1 MKVTYSKQEIAEN
14 PAVRAAIVGL
24 IANAKHG
31 GFMAV
36 SGFRPKTGHGEVQ
49 NAVFCKGICYGN
61 VTLLCD
67 ANGSPVIDENGRFVA
82 AEKSG
87 AKGNSF
93 DALMGIFDK
102 RNTAFSI
109 TVTRGVWKNAA
120 GAFSPTG
127 RKSKEYGTSGTVT
140 KTYTKADAALLSALA
155 KVLQGLVAPA
165 PASKEYAKLGNGV
178 YEADGIIYLR
188 DLRSVS
194 KTVIVHGDYPFSA
207 SGEET
212 AIADA
217 LRRDMP
223 VGKYREFRL
232 DGDYDA
238 ITLDGM
244 ELATADAPAPADVPQ
259 VKTDATPVAVPAA
272 F

>member
-36 SGFRPKTGHGEVQ
+36 SGFRPKTGYGEVQ
-49 NAVFCKGICYGN
+49 NAVFCKGINYGN
-61 VTLLCD
+61 AVTASL
-67 ANGSPVIDENGRFVA
+67 
-82 AEKSG
+82 
-87 AKGNSF
+87 AKLVEVES
-93 DALMGIFDK
+93 DS
-102 RNTAFSI
+102 AFQI

-120 GAFSPTG
+120 GALG

-140 KTYTKADAALLSALA
+140 KTYGMKDAALLAALA
-155 KVLQGLVAPA
+155 KVRQSLVAPA
-165 PASKEYAKLGNGV
+165 PSTKVYNVLGNGV
-178 YEADGIIYLR
+178 HEADGIIYLR

-244 ELATADAPAPADVPQ
+244 ELATADVPAPADVSQ
-259 VKTDATPVAVPAA
+259 VKTVAAPAPTLAPVPA
-272 F
+272 